1 VITIPRGDYTAR
13 SKRLHCSISVKRV
26 SKYLTHLPYGF
37 HRSFSRGFYHNFAY
51 AHLAHLAS
59 RESFIALYPRAQHA
73 LLPPRTPLRLMAETT
88 IAGIQPALPYYALTP
103 HTNINNN
110 ICETNNR
117 DRDGTSQSPPPLES
131 VQATFTAY
139 GLSRLREPLR
149 DQAHKDISS

>member
-1 VITIPRGDYTAR
+1 MKISLWEIFRGPGYIFTYFRPQGRKFLKIYEIVCANFKYFHKFELKIQISENRPRGDYTAR
-13 SKRLHCSISVKRV
+13 TKRLHCSISVKRS

-37 HRSFSRGFYHNFAY
+37 HRSSSRGFYHDFAY

-103 HTNINNN
+103 HTRKSN
-110 ICETNNR
+110 
-117 DRDGTSQSPPPLES
+117 
-131 VQATFTAY
+131 
-139 GLSRLREPLR
+139 
-149 DQAHKDISS
+149 